1 MPIRENNRK
10 DYGDVS
16 DLELCLLIQRGDEKA
31 FSELFRRHYNA
42 LYQYGMS
49 LYSSEAFIKDCIQT
63 LFLRL
68 WRKRKYYLKDI
79 QSLKA
84 YLLVSLRRIMLRDK
98 KKRAARK
105 ERNSEYASD
114 FTKRNHTTEQ
124 SIITREITEERK
136 ALLETALNSLT
147 KRQKEAFELRLHQGL
162 DNEEIAYVMEIT
174 KGRVEDLIYH
184 ATRRIKKVISQ
195 RAENIR

>member
-1 MPIRENNRK
+1 MFLRDDDRK
-10 DYGDVS
+10 EYS
-16 DLELCLLIQRGDEKA
+16 DASDIELSRLIQGGDGEA

-49 LYSSEAFIKDCIQT
+49 FYASEAFIKDCIQT

-68 WRKRKYYLKDI
+68 WRKKERYLKDI
-79 QSLKA
+79 QSPKA
-84 YLLVSLRRIMLRDK
+84 YLLISLRRIILRDK

-105 ERNSEYASD
+105 ERNSEYARD
-114 FTKRNHTTEQ
+114 FSEEIRTIEQ
-124 SIITREITEERK
+124 RIIAREITAEHK

-147 KRQKEAFELRLHQGL
+147 KRQKEAFVLRLHQGL
-162 DNEEIAYVMEIT
+162 DNDEIAYVMDIT

-184 ATRRIKKVISQ
+184 ATKNIKKEMKIIQ
-195 RAENIR
+195 